1 MLINIENY
9 KLKTYSNDLICVQKA
24 DDTLSSSFDI
34 RTPLNYL
41 SRNGYE
47 DVKNRVEEAMA
58 NFKGKTIDES
68 INSFETK
75 NYKINKDDKL
85 EYEVVDKFHSNNT
98 RWINKFNLLRK
109 LYLLE
114 INKLESQSI
123 DELVADI
130 KQLNNDFENRRKDL
144 R

>member
-1 MLINIENY
+1 MLIKIENY
-9 KLKTYSNDLICVQKA
+9 ILKTYSTDLICIQKGN
-24 DDTLSSSFDI
+24 DTLSSSFDI

-47 DVKNRVEEAMA
+47 EVKNRIEEVIID
-58 NFKGKTIDES
+58 FKGKTIDEL

-75 NYKINKDDKL
+75 NYKINKDEKL
-85 EYEVVDKFHSNNT
+85 EYEVSDKFHSNNT
-98 RWINKFNLLRK
+98 RWINKFNLLQK

-123 DELVADI
+123 EKLVADI
-130 KQLNNDFENRRKDL
+130 KELNDDFNIRKDFK
-144 R
+144 

>member
-1 MLINIENY
+1 MLIKIENY
-9 KLKTYSNDLICVQKA
+9 ILKTYSNDLICIQKGN
-24 DDTLSSSFDI
+24 DTLSSSFDI